1 MEAKDQGIQ
10 ATYNNLYCFEKTFE
24 GNIQMHNLIKI
35 RLISKALVTQGMI
48 ARQLYFNQYLIHY
61 LHPLGS
67 INIQSTS
74 NLIAQALSN
83 F

>member
-1 MEAKDQGIQ
+1 
-10 ATYNNLYCFEKTFE
+10 
-24 GNIQMHNLIKI
+24 MHNLIKI

-61 LHPLGS
+61 LLPLGS